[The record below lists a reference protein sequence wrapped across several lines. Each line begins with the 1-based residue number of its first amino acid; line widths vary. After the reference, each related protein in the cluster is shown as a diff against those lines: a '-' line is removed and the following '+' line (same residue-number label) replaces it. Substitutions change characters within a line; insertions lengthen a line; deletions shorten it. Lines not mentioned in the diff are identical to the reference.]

1 MAQSFRPL
9 NVKVVFIGESTVGKT
24 SIIEIVGTGA
34 FDGKTVPTVAGTYVA
49 VTYSF
54 NDSVVRLAVWDTA
67 GQERYKSIAP
77 LYYRDAD
84 ICCIVYAI
92 DNRPSF
98 DAVDSWHVSVMRE
111 LNTPPKLYLLAN
123 KLDLA
128 DGREVATQQ
137 GIAKA
142 EAIHATFYEI
152 SAKRD
157 AGTITQLFEQMAKEA
172 AESGQGVT
180 TCRSALQLAVPEE
193 SCC

>member
-1 MAQSFRPL
+1 MSFQSL

-24 SIIEIVGTGA
+24 SIIEIVGTGT
-34 FDGKTVPTVAGTYVA
+34 FEGKTLPTVAGTYVA

-54 NDSVVRLAVWDTA
+54 NDSAVRLTVWDTA

-92 DNRPSF
+92 DNRLSF
-98 DAVDSWHVSVMRE
+98 EAVDSWYTGVMRE
-111 LNTPPKLYLLAN
+111 LSVTPKMYLLAN

-128 DGREVATQQ
+128 GEREVMTQE

-142 EAIHATFYEI
+142 ESIHATFYEI

-157 AGTITQLFEQMAKEA
+157 GGTITQLFEQMAKDA
-172 AESGQGVT
+172 AESGNGVT
-180 TCRSALQLAVPEE
+180 TSRSALQPDAQEGA
-193 SCC
+193 CC